1 MSHKDVDL
9 SKTALQTAFS
19 FKENFRSIYTRR
31 ASNYASIDGIRA
43 VSIILVL
50 IFHAFFV
57 YQLAHPTETV
67 ESIIKELGGGWAWVF
82 NGDKGVDVF
91 FVMSGFLIS
100 GILFRQIAKSG
111 HMDLKNFYIRR
122 YLRLTPAYYF
132 TLTLYWLLN
141 GPNSD
146 TIWANYL
153 YISNFIDYGHQAVG
167 WTWSLAIEEQFYFI
181 YPLVLFVILKY
192 SKSPGY
198 TMLWLFFISIAIRA
212 GIVLS
217 DDILR
222 TSPSSQMYL
231 DHDYFNHFFTVLYD
245 NLHSRFGSL
254 LVGCIVAYNFHFHK
268 DKLNDFFNSTMGVV
282 TTTIGIMLILF
293 FMGFASY
300 LPVYDDYQTMHVLY
314 HIFNRNLFSVGV
326 GILILAMLLQQH
338 GLANTLRAFFSLPFW
353 YPFATLSYSLYLI
366 HLVVMAAVIPALINL
381 TIMMPEQ
388 YPWSMAETIFYG
400 FIISTI
406 LSMAIASL
414 MYLFIEKP
422 VMNLRR

>member
-1 MSHKDVDL
+1 MSQDVDI
-9 SKTALQTAFS
+9 SKPALQRAFS
-19 FKENFRSIYTRR
+19 FNENFQSIYKRR

-43 VSIILVL
+43 ISIILVL
-50 IFHAFFV
+50 VFHTFFV

-67 ESIIKELGGGWAWVF
+67 ESILNELGGWWSWAL

-100 GILFRQIAKSG
+100 GILFRQIDKTG

-132 TLTLYWLLN
+132 TLTIYWLLN

-146 TIWANYL
+146 YIWANYL
-153 YISNFIDYGHQAVG
+153 YVSNFVDYGHQAVG

-181 YPLVLFVILKY
+181 YPLLLIVILKY

-198 TMLWLFFISIAIRA
+198 VMLWLFIISIAVRA
-212 GIVLS
+212 GIVLT
-217 DDILR
+217 DDAIR
-222 TSPSSQMYL
+222 TSPGSRMYL

-254 LVGCIVAYNFHFHK
+254 LVGCMAAYSFHFYK
-268 DKLNDFFNSTMGVV
+268 DKSNCFFNSTIGVMA
-282 TTTIGIMLILF
+282 TIVGLVLVVF
-293 FMGFASY
+293 FMIFASY
-300 LPVYDDYQTMHVLY
+300 LPIYDDYQTIHVLY
-314 HIFNRNLFSVGV
+314 YIFNRNLFSVGI
-326 GILILAMLLQQH
+326 GIIIMAMLLQQH
-338 GLANTLRAFFSLPFW
+338 VIANAMRKIFSLSFL

-366 HLVVMAAVIPALINL
+366 HLVVMSAVIPALINL
-381 TIMMPEQ
+381 TVTMPTE
-388 YPWSMAETIFYG
+388 YSWSMGQTLLYG
-400 FIISTI
+400 FIISTV
-406 LSMAIASL
+406 LSMAIATL

>member
-1 MSHKDVDL
+1 MSQDIDV
-9 SKTALQTAFS
+9 SKTALQRAFS
-19 FKENFRSIYTRR
+19 FKENFKSIYTRR

-43 VSIILVL
+43 ISIILVL
-50 IFHAFFV
+50 VFHTFFV
-57 YQLAHPTETV
+57 YQLAHPTHDV
-67 ESIIKELGGGWAWVF
+67 AAIINELGMGWAWAF

-132 TLTLYWLLN
+132 TLTIYWLLN

-146 TIWANYL
+146 YIWANYL

-181 YPLVLFVILKY
+181 YPLLLIVILKY

-198 TMLWLFFISIAIRA
+198 TMLWLFVISIIIRA

-217 DDILR
+217 DEALR
-222 TSPSSQMYL
+222 TSPGSRMYL

-254 LVGCIVAYNFHFHK
+254 LVGCMAAYNFHFHK
-268 DKLNDFFNSTMGVV
+268 DKLNDFFNSTMGLV
-282 TTTIGIMLILF
+282 TTITGLILVIF
-293 FMGFASY
+293 FMTFAPY
-300 LPVYDDYQTMHVLY
+300 LPVYDEYQTMHILY
-314 HIFNRNLFSVGV
+314 YIFNRNLFSAGV
-326 GILILAMLLQQH
+326 GIIIIAMLLQQH
-338 GLANTLRAFFSLPFW
+338 GLANAMRKILSVSFL

-366 HLVVMAAVIPALINL
+366 HLVVMAIVIPALINL

-388 YPWSMAETIFYG
+388 YPWSMAETLIYG
-400 FIISTI
+400 FIVSSI
-406 LSMAIASL
+406 LSMSIATL

-422 VMNLRR
+422 IMNLRR

>member
-1 MSHKDVDL
+1 MTKDIDI
-9 SKTALQTAFS
+9 SKSALQTAFT

-43 VSIILVL
+43 ISILLVL
-50 IFHAFFV
+50 VFHTFFV
-57 YQLAHPTETV
+57 YQLAHPTYDVTA
-67 ESIIKELGGGWAWVF
+67 IINELGMGWAWAL

-100 GILFRQIAKSG
+100 GIFFRQIAKSG

-132 TLTLYWLLN
+132 TLTLYWLLD
-141 GPNSD
+141 GPNSEY
-146 TIWANYL
+146 IWANFL
-153 YISNFIDYGHQAVG
+153 YINNFIDYGHQAVG

-181 YPLVLFVILKY
+181 YPLLLIVILKY

-198 TMLWLFFISIAIRA
+198 TMLWLFVISIAVRA

-217 DDILR
+217 DDAIR
-222 TSPSSQMYL
+222 TSPGSRMYL
-231 DHDYFNHFFTVLYD
+231 DHEYFNHFFTILYD

-254 LVGCIVAYNFHFHK
+254 LVGCMAAYSFHYHK
-268 DKLNDFFNSTMGVV
+268 DKLNDFFNSTMGII
-282 TTTIGIMLILF
+282 TTIIGLILIIF
-293 FMGFASY
+293 FMAFASY
-300 LPVYDDYQTMHVLY
+300 LPIYDEYQTVHILY
-314 HIFNRNLFSVGV
+314 YIFNRNLFSVGI
-326 GILILAMLLQQH
+326 GIIIVAMLLQQH
-338 GLANTLRAFFSLPFW
+338 GLANAMRKVFSLSFL

-366 HLVVMAAVIPALINL
+366 HLVVMSAVIPALINL
-381 TIMMPEQ
+381 TITMPAE
-388 YPWSMAETIFYG
+388 YPWSITETLFYG
-400 FIISTI
+400 FVISTV
-406 LSMAIASL
+406 LSMAVATL

>member
-1 MSHKDVDL
+1 MSQDVDV
-9 SKTALQTAFS
+9 SKPALQRAFS
-19 FKENFRSIYTRR
+19 FKENFKSIYTRR

-43 VSIILVL
+43 VSIIMVLV
-50 IFHAFFV
+50 FHTFFV
-57 YQLAHPTETV
+57 YQLAHPAHDVAT
-67 ESIIKELGGGWAWVF
+67 IINELGMGWAWAL

-132 TLTLYWLLN
+132 TLTVYWLLN

-146 TIWANYL
+146 YIWANYL
-153 YISNFIDYGHQAVG
+153 YISNFVDYGHQAVG

-181 YPLVLFVILKY
+181 YPLLLIVILKY

-198 TMLWLFFISIAIRA
+198 TMLWLFVISIVVRA
-212 GIVLS
+212 GIVLFDEAIS
-217 DDILR
+217 
-222 TSPSSQMYL
+222 TSPGSRMYL

-254 LVGCIVAYNFHFHK
+254 LVGCMAAYSFHFHK
-268 DKLNDFFNSTMGVV
+268 DKLNDFFNSTLGIV
-282 TTTIGIMLILF
+282 TTIIGLILVIF
-293 FMGFASY
+293 FMAFASY
-300 LPVYDDYQTMHVLY
+300 LPIYDEYQTMHVLY
-314 HIFNRNLFSVGV
+314 YIFNRNLFSVGV
-326 GILILAMLLQQH
+326 GIIIMAMLLQQH
-338 GLANTLRAFFSLPFW
+338 VITNAMRKVFSVSFL

-366 HLVVMAAVIPALINL
+366 HLVVMAKVIPALINL
-381 TIMMPEQ
+381 TITMPAE
-388 YPWSMAETIFYG
+388 YPWSMATILLYG
-400 FIISTI
+400 FIISTV
-406 LSMAIASL
+406 LSMTIAAL

>member
-1 MSHKDVDL
+1 MSQDVDV
-9 SKTALQTAFS
+9 SKTALQRAFS
-19 FKENFRSIYTRR
+19 FKENFKSIYTRR

-50 IFHAFFV
+50 VFHTFFV
-57 YQLAHPTETV
+57 YQLAHPTHDV
-67 ESIIKELGGGWAWVF
+67 AAIINELGMGWSWAF

-132 TLTLYWLLN
+132 TLTVYWFLN

-146 TIWANYL
+146 YIWANYL
-153 YISNFIDYGHQAVG
+153 YVSNFIDYGHQAVG

-181 YPLVLFVILKY
+181 YPLLLIVILKY

-198 TMLWLFFISIAIRA
+198 TMLWLFVISIVVRA
-212 GIVLS
+212 VIVLS
-217 DDILR
+217 DEALR
-222 TSPSSQMYL
+222 TSPGSRMYL

-254 LVGCIVAYNFHFHK
+254 LVGCMAAYSFHFHK
-268 DKLNDFFNSTMGVV
+268 DKLNDFFNSTKGVIA
-282 TTTIGIMLILF
+282 TIVGLILVIF
-293 FMGFASY
+293 FMAFASY
-300 LPVYDDYQTMHVLY
+300 LPVYDEYQTMHVLY
-314 HIFNRNLFSVGV
+314 YIFNRNLFSVGI
-326 GILILAMLLQQH
+326 GIIIMAMLLQQH
-338 GLANTLRAFFSLPFW
+338 VITNALRKVFSVSFL

-366 HLVVMAAVIPALINL
+366 HLVVMVAVIPALINL
-381 TIMMPEQ
+381 TITMPAE
-388 YPWSMAETIFYG
+388 YPWSMTTILLYG
-400 FIISTI
+400 FIISTV
-406 LSMAIASL
+406 LSMAIATL

>member
-1 MSHKDVDL
+1 MSKDIDL
-9 SKTALQTAFS
+9 SKTALQRAFS
-19 FKENFRSIYTRR
+19 FKENFQSIYTRR

-43 VSIILVL
+43 ISIILVL
-50 IFHAFFV
+50 VFHTFFV
-57 YQLAHPTETV
+57 YQLAHPV
-67 ESIIKELGGGWAWVF
+67 HDVADIINELGMGWAWAF

-132 TLTLYWLLN
+132 TLTVYWLLN

-146 TIWANYL
+146 YIWANYL

-181 YPLVLFVILKY
+181 YPLLLMVILKY

-198 TMLWLFFISIAIRA
+198 TMLWLFVISIVVRT

-217 DDILR
+217 DEALR
-222 TSPSSQMYL
+222 TSPGSRMYL
-231 DHDYFNHFFTVLYD
+231 DHTYFNHFFTILYD

-254 LVGCIVAYNFHFHK
+254 LVGCIAAYNFHFHK
-268 DKLNDFFNSTMGVV
+268 DKLSNFFNSTMGLI
-282 TTTIGIMLILF
+282 TTIIGLILVIF
-293 FMGFASY
+293 FMAFASY
-300 LPVYDDYQTMHVLY
+300 LPVYDEYQTMHILY
-314 HIFNRNLFSVGV
+314 YIFNRNLFSVGI
-326 GILILAMLLQQH
+326 GIIIIAMLLQQH
-338 GLANTLRAFFSLPFW
+338 GLANIMRKLLSAPFL

-366 HLVVMAAVIPALINL
+366 HLVVMALVIPALINL
-381 TIMMPEQ
+381 TVMMPAQ
-388 YPWSMAETIFYG
+388 YPWSMAETLIYG
-400 FIISTI
+400 FIISSI
-406 LSMAIASL
+406 LSMTIATL

-422 VMNLRR
+422 IMNLRR

>member
-1 MSHKDVDL
+1 MSQDIDV
-9 SKTALQTAFS
+9 SKTALQRAFS
-19 FKENFRSIYTRR
+19 FKENFKSIYTRR

-43 VSIILVL
+43 ISIILVL
-50 IFHAFFV
+50 VFHTFFV
-57 YQLAHPTETV
+57 YQLARPTHDV
-67 ESIIKELGGGWAWVF
+67 AAIINELGMGWAWAF

-132 TLTLYWLLN
+132 TLTIYWLLN

-146 TIWANYL
+146 YIWANYL

-181 YPLVLFVILKY
+181 YPLLLIVILKY

-198 TMLWLFFISIAIRA
+198 TMLWLFVISIIIRA

-217 DDILR
+217 DEALR
-222 TSPSSQMYL
+222 TSPGSRMYL

-254 LVGCIVAYNFHFHK
+254 LVGCIAAYNFHFHK
-268 DKLNDFFNSTMGVV
+268 DKLNDFFNSTMGLI
-282 TTTIGIMLILF
+282 TTITGLILVIF
-293 FMGFASY
+293 FMTFASY
-300 LPVYDDYQTMHVLY
+300 LPVYDEYQTMHILY
-314 HIFNRNLFSVGV
+314 YIFNRNLFSAGV
-326 GILILAMLLQQH
+326 GIIIIAMLLQQH
-338 GLANTLRAFFSLPFW
+338 GLANAMRKILSVSFL

-366 HLVVMAAVIPALINL
+366 HLVVMAIVIPALINL

-388 YPWSMAETIFYG
+388 YPWSMAETLIYG
-400 FIISTI
+400 FIVSSI
-406 LSMAIASL
+406 LSMSIATL

-422 VMNLRR
+422 IMNLRR

>member
-1 MSHKDVDL
+1 MSQDIDV
-9 SKTALQTAFS
+9 SKTALQHAFS
-19 FKENFRSIYTRR
+19 LKENFKSIYTRR

-50 IFHAFFV
+50 VFHTFFV
-57 YQLAHPTETV
+57 YQLAHPNHDV
-67 ESIIKELGGGWAWVF
+67 ADIINELGMGWAWAF

-132 TLTLYWLLN
+132 TLTVYWLLN

-146 TIWANYL
+146 YIWANYL

-181 YPLVLFVILKY
+181 YPLLLIVILKY

-198 TMLWLFFISIAIRA
+198 TMLWLFVVSIVIRA

-217 DDILR
+217 DEALR
-222 TSPSSQMYL
+222 TSPGSRMYL
-231 DHDYFNHFFTVLYD
+231 DHEYFNHFFTVLYD

-254 LVGCIVAYNFHFHK
+254 LVGCMAAYSFHFYK
-268 DKLNDFFNSTMGVV
+268 DKLNDFFNSTLGII
-282 TTTIGIMLILF
+282 TTMIGLALVIF
-293 FMGFASY
+293 FMAFASY
-300 LPVYDDYQTMHVLY
+300 LPVYDEYQTIHILY
-314 HIFNRNLFSVGV
+314 YIFNRNLFSI
-326 GILILAMLLQQH
+326 GIGIIIMAMLLQQH
-338 GLANTLRAFFSLPFW
+338 FITNAMRKVFSASFL

-381 TIMMPEQ
+381 TITMPAE
-388 YPWSMAETIFYG
+388 YPWSMSETLIYG
-400 FIISTI
+400 FVISTV
-406 LSMAIASL
+406 LSMAIATL

>member
-1 MSHKDVDL
+1 MSHDVDM
-9 SKTALQTAFS
+9 SKTAMQRAFS

-50 IFHAFFV
+50 VFHTFFV
-57 YQLAHPTETV
+57 YQLVHPTVTV
-67 ESIIKELGGGWAWVF
+67 ESMINELGSGWGWAL

-100 GILFRQIAKSG
+100 GILFRQIAKTG

-132 TLTLYWLLN
+132 TLTVYWLLN
-141 GPNSD
+141 GPNSEN
-146 TIWANYL
+146 IWANYL
-153 YISNFIDYGHQAVG
+153 YINNFVDYGSQAVG

-181 YPLVLFVILKY
+181 YPLLLIAILKY

-198 TMLWLFFISIAIRA
+198 TMLWLFVISLVVRF
-212 GIVLS
+212 GIVMS
-217 DDILR
+217 DEAIR
-222 TSPSSQMYL
+222 TSPGSRMYL

-245 NLHSRFGSL
+245 NLHTRFGSL
-254 LVGCIVAYNFHFHK
+254 LVGCMAAYNFHFHK
-268 DKLNDFFNSTMGVV
+268 DKLIAFFNSSLGLV
-282 TTTIGIMLILF
+282 TTLIGIAMVVF
-293 FMGFASY
+293 FMGFANY
-300 LPVYDDYQTMHVLY
+300 LPIYDDYQTLHVLY
-314 HIFNRNLFSVGV
+314 YIFNRNLFSVGI
-326 GILILAMLLQQH
+326 GIIIIAMLLQTN
-338 GLANTLRAFFSLPFW
+338 LIATVMRSFFSLPFW

-366 HLVVMAAVIPALINL
+366 HLVVMSAVIPALVNL
-381 TIMMPEQ
+381 TITMPTE
-388 YPWSMAETIFYG
+388 YPWSMAETLVYG
-400 FIISTI
+400 FVISTV
-406 LSMAIASL
+406 LSLAIAAL